1 MDIRFVVKTIEE
13 LHALKPSVCYAGMG
27 VIVSSQASLYILRE
41 PSDGIINEAYI
52 KDEQGVNWKCPED
65 LIIEVV
71 TQEEYDARLEAG
83 TINPHMFYYIHEE
96 VVEEPNR
103 KDFESDEAY
112 AEALNRWLRVLQQKY
127 MSAVWGQEI
136 ESLVASK
143 ASNTAVKSLE
153 AEIQRIATLV
163 NSLSGGTDAIN
174 LKDLNDQVVQNREN
188 IDTLIKEDGTI
199 PTLQK
204 DLSELQKQVSEDYV
218 TKEDIT
224 TDNPDVEYIFVKKS
238 AFEDYTTKHDQAIAE
253 KVVTNDLDTKKVTL
267 GEHSLTANE
276 SDLLFNTEKVALTKE
291 VPVIELIENTAF
303 EALEKTDSETYYYV
317 YDTEERY
324 VLDTEFTEYKTSQS
338 RTTTALSESVSNAKL
353 SIGLLENL
361 TTENKNTLVYAI
373 NELHTY
379 ISRVSGDLDT
389 LITGEGIIS
398 SMQAAIDALSTE
410 ISEKYVTIESI
421 TKEDP
426 TVEYIFLKKSE
437 FDTYKKDHSDAVAK
451 QITTE
456 QVTTN
461 SVVLGTHTVTT
472 DDSNLLFNEEAVAFL
487 SQLPLI
493 EVLDSASYEAKEEKD
508 DDTYYMVY
516 DTEERYVPDS
526 EFTEYK
532 TSQAQIVRN
541 LSDGVTKNQTSIGEL
556 INLTTDNKN
565 TLVLAINE
573 LVTKIN
579 TLTAEVQALKEQ
591 LNNSE
596 PIG

>member
-1 MDIRFVVKTIEE
+1 
-13 LHALKPSVCYAGMG
+13 
-27 VIVSSQASLYILRE
+27 
-41 PSDGIINEAYI
+41 
-52 KDEQGVNWKCPED
+52 
-65 LIIEVV
+65 
-71 TQEEYDARLEAG
+71 
-83 TINPHMFYYIHEE
+83 
-96 VVEEPNR
+96 
-103 KDFESDEAY
+103 
-112 AEALNRWLRVLQQKY
+112 
-127 MSAVWGQEI
+127 
-136 ESLVASK
+136 
-143 ASNTAVKSLE
+143 
-153 AEIQRIATLV
+153 
-163 NSLSGGTDAIN
+163 
-174 LKDLNDQVVQNREN
+174 
-188 IDTLIKEDGTI
+188 
-199 PTLQK
+199 
-204 DLSELQKQVSEDYV
+204 
-218 TKEDIT
+218 
-224 TDNPDVEYIFVKKS
+224 
-238 AFEDYTTKHDQAIAE
+238 
-253 KVVTNDLDTKKVTL
+253 
-267 GEHSLTANE
+267 
-276 SDLLFNTEKVALTKE
+276 
-291 VPVIELIENTAF
+291 
-303 EALEKTDSETYYYV
+303 
-317 YDTEERY
+317 
-324 VLDTEFTEYKTSQS
+324 
-338 RTTTALSESVSNAKL
+338 
-353 SIGLLENL
+353 
-361 TTENKNTLVYAI
+361 
-373 NELHTY
+373 LHTY
-379 ISRVSGDLDT
+379 ISRISGDLDT

-398 SMQAAIDALSTE
+398 SMQAAIDALSKE

-437 FDTYKKDHSDAVAK
+437 FDTYKKDHSDAVSK

-493 EVLDSASYEAKEEKD
+493 EALDSESYEAKEDKD

-541 LSDGVTKNQTSIGEL
+541 LSDSVTNNQKFIGEL

-579 TLTAEVQALKEQ
+579 TLTAEVQSLKEQ